1 MEGDKRNK
9 VPSMTR
15 LLYILPGLVPPTD
28 DPSRD
33 KFTYLSE
40 ICEGEILLPVWWR
53 EINEVDPHLKNS
65 FPVYRVGKFSY
76 HLYLFLKLPAPLRKI
91 GTFFWYLQRG
101 LQLHRQKKIDV
112 IMTYGTNTPAIAGA
126 VLKWLTG
133 AKLIIEIPG
142 VPENAY
148 RYDEPNPGKTAAL
161 KRFLA
166 DRVLSSFGRACN
178 CFKLLYPWQLQRYP
192 ALREKPATIF
202 HDFVPIKCMKLAG
215 REDNFILCVGHP
227 WYTKGFDILV
237 RSFKLIAKQF
247 PDYKLKLVGYI
258 PDRQYL
264 EQLAQDCPQI
274 EILGFRPHEIT
285 MQEIASCTI
294 YVLAS
299 RTEAMGR
306 VLLEAMAGARP
317 IIASN
322 VGGVP
327 HYLRDHDNGLLFT
340 SENVEDLAEKMALLL
355 QDKQLRARLGSKGYD
370 RVFSEFDEMAYVR
383 AFSQMLS
390 QVHKST

>member
-1 MEGDKRNK
+1 MP
-9 VPSMTR
+9 PSAD
-15 LLYILPGLVPPTD
+15 PT
-28 DPSRD
+28 RD

-40 ICEGEILLPVWWR
+40 ICEGEILLPIWWGSPDH
-53 EINEVDPHLKNS
+53 VDPHLRQTL
-65 FPVYRVGKFSY
+65 PVYRVSRFSY
-76 HLYLFLKLPAPLRKI
+76 HFFLFLKLPAPLRKI
-91 GTFFWYLQRG
+91 GTFFWYLRRG
-101 LQLHRQKKIDV
+101 LQLHREKKIDV
-112 IMTYGTNTPAIAGA
+112 IMTYGSNTPAIAGA

-148 RYDEPNPGKTAAL
+148 RYDEPNPGKSAAL
-161 KRFLA
+161 KRLLT
-166 DRVLSSFGRACN
+166 DSVLSSFGRACN
-178 CFKLLYPWQLQRYP
+178 CFKLLYPWQLQKFP
-192 ALREKPATIF
+192 ALGKKPAAIF
-202 HDFVPIKCMKLAG
+202 HDFVPIKCMKLAE
-215 REDNFILCVGHP
+215 REENFILCVGYP

-237 RSFKLIAKQF
+237 HSFKLIAKQF
-247 PDYKLKLVGYI
+247 PDYKLKLLGYV

-285 MQEIASCTI
+285 MKEIASCTI

-327 HYLRDHDNGLLFT
+327 HYVRANENGLLFT

-355 QDKQLRARLGSKGYD
+355 QNKQLRARLGSKGYD
-370 RVFSEFDEMAYVR
+370 RVFSDFDEAAYAQ
-383 AFSQMLS
+383 AFSKMLQLTES
-390 QVHKST
+390 